1 MKGLMVVDVKK
12 CLGCHSCELGCAVEH
27 SESKELLASIFER
40 PLPQSRVTVE
50 HSKGTSLPLQCRHC
64 EDPPCIKV
72 CPTEAII
79 KKDVGEAVLI
89 DEALC
94 IGCKVCILVCPFGA
108 VTLST
113 DDKAILKCDLCQ
125 ERLSVGDVPAC
136 VSSCPTRALEFVSV
150 EEFTKEKRREF
161 MVEFLKGE

>member
-1 MKGLMVVDVKK
+1 MVVDVKK

-27 SESKELLASIFER
+27 SASKQLFASILEK

-50 HSKGTSLPLQCRHC
+50 HSEGTSLPLQCRHC
-64 EDPPCIKV
+64 EDPPCVKV
-72 CPTEAII
+72 CPTEAIT

-89 DEALC
+89 DESLC
-94 IGCKVCILVCPFGA
+94 IGCKVCILICPFGA

-125 ERLSVGDVPAC
+125 ERIFTGEAPAC
-136 VSSCPTRALEFVSV
+136 VSSCPTRALQFISV